1 MVSTFVPPPIE
12 AADAEQRALLERKLH
27 AVQALCAQAPQN
39 AELHWQRACLLL
51 QLGRLE
57 ALREALQATLKH
69 RPDHV
74 QAALLQVRVGQRG
87 DRLDIDTSALDAAEA
102 AALQERQQELD
113 RHVARRN
120 EALLRRLRA
129 LEPDNADVLA
139 LLAQTLAQQP
149 APPAEKLREAQLL
162 LERAIALAPDRID
175 LLKQRAHRLRQLAL
189 LEPAQAAQLPPE
201 QVVRTSHGHYYER
214 AGLEHACA
222 DWQRCLALS
231 EQPSIA
237 TRVGMCLHELGQFE
251 QAVATYERVLALMD
265 PRHPGYAHVQKLLR
279 RSQEGG
285 CGGSSEACSCEGM
298 STALADSLDEGPHSQ
313 AQQAQPAPAAAQA
326 STAQA
331 ELAEDTNA
339 AHYASTATSTA
350 NAAGAVSAPA
360 QPQPDAPQQAAVQH
374 VQLPSAEKGK
384 KRRSSR
390 QRKQTAPASQGA
402 ASAEAGDA
410 RTQQAISIAQ
420 LFLNEAYKGACGL
433 RTVQAGDYPA
443 GQRRLIDKIGAA
455 LSAAGLRHLA
465 DAEASGLSKLLG
477 QRTLVRIY
485 TDARGET
492 GVAAFVVKP
501 QWPGLLGFALQ
512 ALRGQWKT
520 QAMLTCE
527 TLLESGSVIITQ
539 WESPSPFQYE
549 PPVYLER
556 LPARTPVQQMLQ
568 RHQQKIAAHML
579 MHPEDAIVCA
589 QDLPAVEARWQR
601 SQHIRRTQR
610 KAVGY
615 ATQAELRQVL
625 GPKHYLSMAAS
636 VRLQLQRLARDYEA
650 GWDSAP
656 QTQL

>member
-1 MVSTFVPPPIE
+1 MGSTFVPPATE
-12 AADAEQRALLERKLH
+12 TSDAEQRELLQRKLH
-27 AVQALCAQAPQN
+27 AVQALCAQAPHN
-39 AELHWQRACLLL
+39 AELHWQRACLLE
-51 QLGRLE
+51 QLGQLD
-57 ALREALQATLKH
+57 ALRDALQATLKH

-139 LLAQTLAQQP
+139 LLAQTLTQQP
-149 APPAEKLREAQLL
+149 EPPAEKLREAQLL
-162 LERAIALAPDRID
+162 LDRAIALAPERID
-175 LLKQRAHRLRQLAL
+175 LIKQRAHRLRQQAL

-201 QVVRTSHGHYYER
+201 QVVRTTHGNYYER

-231 EQPSIA
+231 EQPSIT
-237 TRVGMCLHELGQFE
+237 TRVGMCLHELGHFE
-251 QAVATYERVLALMD
+251 QAVATYDRVLAQMD
-265 PRHPGYAHVQKLLR
+265 PRHPGYAHVQKLRR

-298 STALADSLDEGPHSQ
+298 STALADSLDDGLSQ
-313 AQQAQPAPAAAQA
+313 AAPAPAAAHADQA
-326 STAQA
+326 DQAHADPAAEPTAAPTGSASAFAQA
-331 ELAEDTNA
+331 QL
-339 AHYASTATSTA
+339 
-350 NAAGAVSAPA
+350 
-360 QPQPDAPQQAAVQH
+360 QPQPQTQPEAPHQTAVQH
-374 VQLPSAEKGK
+374 VQLPAPKEK
-384 KRRSSR
+384 KRRRSR
-390 QRKQTAPASQGA
+390 KRSAAASPASQRA

-420 LFLNEAYKGACGL
+420 LFLNEAYKDACGL
-433 RTVQAGDYPA
+433 RAVQPSDYPA

-455 LSAAGLRHLA
+455 LSDAGLRHLA

-477 QRTLVRIY
+477 QQTLVRIH

-492 GVAAFVVKP
+492 GVATFVIKP
-501 QWPGLLGFALQ
+501 RWPGLLGFALQ

-527 TLLESGSVIITQ
+527 TLLESGSLIITQ
-539 WESPSPFQYE
+539 WDNPSPFQYE
-549 PPVYLER
+549 PPIYLER
-556 LPARTPVQQMLQ
+556 LPARTPVQKVLQ
-568 RHQQKIAAHML
+568 RHQQKIAAHLL

-589 QDLPAVEARWQR
+589 QDLPSIEARWHR
-601 SQHIRRTQR
+601 SQHIRRAQR

-615 ATQAELRQVL
+615 ATQAELKQLL
-625 GPKHYLSMAAS
+625 GPRHYLSMAAS
-636 VRLQLQRLARDYEA
+636 VRLHLQRLARDYEA
-650 GWDSAP
+650 
-656 QTQL
+656 

>member
-1 MVSTFVPPPIE
+1 MVSTFVPPPI
-12 AADAEQRALLERKLH
+12 AAVDAEQHALLERKLH
-27 AVQALCAQAPQN
+27 AVEALCAQAPQN
-39 AELHWQRACLLL
+39 AELHWQRACLLE
-51 QLGRLE
+51 QLGRLD
-57 ALREALQATLKH
+57 ALRDALQATLKH

-87 DRLDIDTSALDAAEA
+87 DRLDIDASALDPTEA

-129 LEPDNADVLA
+129 LEPDNTDVLA
-139 LLAQTLAQQP
+139 LLAQTLTQQP
-149 APPAEKLREAQLL
+149 SPPAEKLREAQLL
-162 LERAIALAPDRID
+162 LDRAIDLAPERID
-175 LLKQRAHRLRQLAL
+175 LLKQRAHRLRQQAL
-189 LEPAQAAQLPPE
+189 LDPAQAAQLPPE

-231 EQPSIA
+231 AQPSIT
-237 TRVGMCLHELGQFE
+237 TRVGMCLHELGHFE
-251 QAVATYERVLALMD
+251 QAVAAYDRVLARMD
-265 PRHPGYAHVQKLLR
+265 PRHPGYTHVQRLRR

-298 STALADSLDEGPHSQ
+298 STALADSLDEGPHNQ
-313 AQQAQPAPAAAQA
+313 AQQAQPAPVAAQA
-326 STAQA
+326 NAAQA
-331 ELAEDTNA
+331 ELTQDANA
-339 AHYASTATSTA
+339 AHHASTAD
-350 NAAGAVSAPA
+350 AASATSAPA
-360 QPQPDAPQQAAVQH
+360 QPQPDAPTPQQAIVQH
-374 VQLPSAEKGK
+374 VQLPTEKEK
-384 KRRSSR
+384 KRRGSR
-390 QRKQTAPASQGA
+390 KRSEAAPANQSA
-402 ASAEAGDA
+402 ASTEAGDA

-420 LFLNEAYKGACGL
+420 LFLNEAYKDASGL
-433 RTVQAGDYPA
+433 RAVQPGDYPA

-455 LSAAGLRHLA
+455 LSATGLRHLA

-477 QRTLVRIY
+477 QPTLVRIY

-492 GVAAFVVKP
+492 GVAAFVIRP
-501 QWPGLLGFALQ
+501 QWPGLLGFALR
-512 ALRGQWKT
+512 ALRGQWKA
-520 QAMLTCE
+520 QAMLSCE
-527 TLLESGSVIITQ
+527 TLLESGSLIITQ
-539 WESPSPFQYE
+539 WDSPSPFQYE

-556 LPARTPVQQMLQ
+556 LPARTPVHKVLQ

-589 QDLPAVEARWQR
+589 QDLAAIEARWHR
-601 SQHIRRTQR
+601 SQHIRRAQR

-615 ATQAELRQVL
+615 ATQAELKQLL

>member
-12 AADAEQRALLERKLH
+12 APDAEQRALLERKLH
-27 AVQALCAQAPQN
+27 AVQALCAQTPHN
-39 AELHWQRACLLL
+39 AELHWQRACLLE
-51 QLGRLE
+51 QLGQLE

-87 DRLDIDTSALDAAEA
+87 DRLDIDASALDAAEA

-149 APPAEKLREAQLL
+149 ESPAEKLREAQLL
-162 LERAIALAPDRID
+162 LDRAIALAPDRID
-175 LLKQRAHRLRQLAL
+175 LLKQRAHRLRQQAL
-189 LEPAQAAQLPPE
+189 LAPAQAEQLAPE
-201 QVVRTSHGHYYER
+201 LVVRTSHGHYYER

-237 TRVGMCLHELGQFE
+237 TRVGMCLHELGRFE
-251 QAVATYERVLALMD
+251 QAVATYDRVLALMD
-265 PRHPGYAHVQKLLR
+265 PRHPGYAHVQKLRR

-313 AQQAQPAPAAAQA
+313 AQQTQPAPAATQA
-326 STAQA
+326 STAQDDLAA
-331 ELAEDTNA
+331 EATTE
-339 AHYASTATSTA
+339 AHYA
-350 NAAGAVSAPA
+350 SAPA
-360 QPQPDAPQQAAVQH
+360 QPQPDAPLPQQAVVQH
-374 VQLPSAEKGK
+374 VQLPKEKKK

-390 QRKQTAPASQGA
+390 KRNAAAPASQRA
-402 ASAEAGDA
+402 ASVEAGDA

-420 LFLNEAYKGACGL
+420 LFLNEAYKDAPGL

-477 QRTLVRIY
+477 QPTLVRIY

-492 GVAAFVVKP
+492 GVAAFVIKP

-512 ALRGQWKT
+512 ALRGQWKA

-539 WESPSPFQYE
+539 WENPSPFQYE

-556 LPARTPVQQMLQ
+556 LPARTPVQKVLQ
-568 RHQQKIAAHML
+568 RHQQKLAAHML

-589 QDLPAVEARWQR
+589 QDLPAIEARWQR
-601 SQHIRRTQR
+601 SQHIRRAQR

-615 ATQAELRQVL
+615 ATQAELKQVL
-625 GPKHYLSMAAS
+625 GPRHYLPMAAS

-650 GWDSAP
+650 SWDSTP
-656 QTQL
+656 QTQT